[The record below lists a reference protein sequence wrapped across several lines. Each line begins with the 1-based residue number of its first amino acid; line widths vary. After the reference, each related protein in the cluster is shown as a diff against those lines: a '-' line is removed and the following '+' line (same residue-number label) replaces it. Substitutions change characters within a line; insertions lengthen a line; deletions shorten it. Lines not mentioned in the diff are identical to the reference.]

1 MRKTIVIGLLLTSV
15 LASVS
20 ACGKKKGSDPATCA
34 VAGEMVAKRLGEFA
48 DQAKVTGEKRTTL
61 DAEMAKAI
69 TTRCTED
76 KWDDVPLGCLGAIH
90 AVPEGK
96 LDVDAYRKG
105 VDVCTD
111 AIGTENHKK
120 LDASVGDVIK
130 STMAK

>member
-1 MRKTIVIGLLLTSV
+1 LLATFLLTSV
-15 LASVS
+15 A
-20 ACGKKKGSDPATCA
+20 ACGKKKGSAPATCD

-48 DQAKVTGEKRTTL
+48 DQAKVTGDKRTAL
-61 DAEMAKAI
+61 DAAMAKAI
-69 TTRCTED
+69 STRCTED
-76 KWDDVPLGCLGAIH
+76 KWDNVPLGCLGAIH

-111 AIGTENHKK
+111 AIGPDDHKK